1 MIILSSILPTFL
13 QLHPITLSI
22 AVATGSVPSVPRTL
36 VGHQFSQRLT
46 DPFFQSEFLQESN
59 VDCIMIMTP
68 HSDIQV
74 EDFSSPQESN
84 NYKKKFPFLYRQSG
98 KERLGP
104 VHVKLVLAGKCLTKI
119 CRKCQAD
126 PWGWEGVNQTHSH
139 GTQGKS
145 CQN

>member
-1 MIILSSILPTFL
+1 MNQVNCSDPVMIILTSILPTFL

-84 NYKKKFPFLYRQSG
+84 NYKKKIPISVQAEWKRTSGPSSRQTCPGREMSNKDMQRLENVRLTLGVG
-98 KERLGP
+98 KE
-104 VHVKLVLAGKCLTKI
+104 
-119 CRKCQAD
+119 
-126 PWGWEGVNQTHSH
+126 
-139 GTQGKS
+139 
-145 CQN
+145 